1 MLNNLLS
8 GEFLALGG
16 AALASLFAGIGSAKG
31 VGIAGEAAAGVVS
44 EDPNKFGQV
53 LLLQALP
60 GTQGIYGLLIA
71 FIVMVKVGLLGGD
84 GMMELT
90 VVQGA
95 EIFAACLP
103 IAFVGLISG
112 ISHGKA
118 AAAGVML
125 VGKRPSKG
133 YAVCSDG
140 RNIRRFGSVGFLPDA
155 QQHPAV
161 INKNGKGGVT
171 PMNDG
176 KIIIDKIIAEA
187 EEAAKAS
194 LAKGQKE
201 ADAVLKA
208 AQEKVNKEL
217 DVFDRNAQAEA
228 EKAAAKEI
236 SGAQMQAK
244 KAILETKQEILAETI
259 AEAEKRLLSLDDAA
273 YAKVIGGM
281 LKKLDRSLGTEILV
295 SKKDAARLADVVKEN
310 EFTLSAQTAD
320 ISGGFIVK
328 NGDIEYNYSFE
339 SIITVEKEEIQQ
351 IAAKILF

>member
-1 MLNNLLS
+1 
-8 GEFLALGG
+8 
-16 AALASLFAGIGSAKG
+16 
-31 VGIAGEAAAGVVS
+31 
-44 EDPNKFGQV
+44 
-53 LLLQALP
+53 
-60 GTQGIYGLLIA
+60 
-71 FIVMVKVGLLGGD
+71 
-84 GMMELT
+84 
-90 VVQGA
+90 
-95 EIFAACLP
+95 
-103 IAFVGLISG
+103 
-112 ISHGKA
+112 
-118 AAAGVML
+118 
-125 VGKRPSKG
+125 
-133 YAVCSDG
+133 
-140 RNIRRFGSVGFLPDA
+140 
-155 QQHPAV
+155 
-161 INKNGKGGVT
+161 
-171 PMNDG
+171 MNDG

-187 EEAAKAS
+187 EEVAKAS

-201 ADAVLKA
+201 ADAILKA

-228 EKAAAKEI
+228 EKEI

>member
-1 MLNNLLS
+1 
-8 GEFLALGG
+8 
-16 AALASLFAGIGSAKG
+16 
-31 VGIAGEAAAGVVS
+31 
-44 EDPNKFGQV
+44 
-53 LLLQALP
+53 
-60 GTQGIYGLLIA
+60 
-71 FIVMVKVGLLGGD
+71 
-84 GMMELT
+84 
-90 VVQGA
+90 
-95 EIFAACLP
+95 
-103 IAFVGLISG
+103 
-112 ISHGKA
+112 
-118 AAAGVML
+118 
-125 VGKRPSKG
+125 
-133 YAVCSDG
+133 
-140 RNIRRFGSVGFLPDA
+140 
-155 QQHPAV
+155 
-161 INKNGKGGVT
+161 
-171 PMNDG
+171 MNDG

-187 EEAAKAS
+187 EEVAKAS

-236 SGAQMQAK
+236 SSAQMQAK

-281 LKKLDRSLGTEILV
+281 LK
-295 SKKDAARLADVVKEN
+295 EN
-310 EFTLSAQTAD
+310 EFTLSVQTAD

>member
-1 MLNNLLS
+1 
-8 GEFLALGG
+8 
-16 AALASLFAGIGSAKG
+16 
-31 VGIAGEAAAGVVS
+31 
-44 EDPNKFGQV
+44 
-53 LLLQALP
+53 
-60 GTQGIYGLLIA
+60 
-71 FIVMVKVGLLGGD
+71 
-84 GMMELT
+84 
-90 VVQGA
+90 
-95 EIFAACLP
+95 
-103 IAFVGLISG
+103 
-112 ISHGKA
+112 
-118 AAAGVML
+118 
-125 VGKRPSKG
+125 
-133 YAVCSDG
+133 
-140 RNIRRFGSVGFLPDA
+140 
-155 QQHPAV
+155 
-161 INKNGKGGVT
+161 
-171 PMNDG
+171 MNDG

-244 KAILETKQEILAETI
+244 KAILETKPETI

-320 ISGGFIVK
+320 IKGGIIIR

>member
-1 MLNNLLS
+1 
-8 GEFLALGG
+8 
-16 AALASLFAGIGSAKG
+16 
-31 VGIAGEAAAGVVS
+31 
-44 EDPNKFGQV
+44 
-53 LLLQALP
+53 
-60 GTQGIYGLLIA
+60 
-71 FIVMVKVGLLGGD
+71 
-84 GMMELT
+84 
-90 VVQGA
+90 
-95 EIFAACLP
+95 
-103 IAFVGLISG
+103 
-112 ISHGKA
+112 
-118 AAAGVML
+118 
-125 VGKRPSKG
+125 
-133 YAVCSDG
+133 
-140 RNIRRFGSVGFLPDA
+140 
-155 QQHPAV
+155 
-161 INKNGKGGVT
+161 
-171 PMNDG
+171 MNDG

-217 DVFDRNAQAEA
+217 DVFDRN
-228 EKAAAKEI
+228 
-236 SGAQMQAK
+236 AQMQAK

-295 SKKDAARLADVVKEN
+295 SEKDAARLADVVKEN

>member
-1 MLNNLLS
+1 
-8 GEFLALGG
+8 
-16 AALASLFAGIGSAKG
+16 
-31 VGIAGEAAAGVVS
+31 
-44 EDPNKFGQV
+44 
-53 LLLQALP
+53 
-60 GTQGIYGLLIA
+60 
-71 FIVMVKVGLLGGD
+71 
-84 GMMELT
+84 
-90 VVQGA
+90 
-95 EIFAACLP
+95 
-103 IAFVGLISG
+103 
-112 ISHGKA
+112 
-118 AAAGVML
+118 
-125 VGKRPSKG
+125 
-133 YAVCSDG
+133 
-140 RNIRRFGSVGFLPDA
+140 
-155 QQHPAV
+155 
-161 INKNGKGGVT
+161 
-171 PMNDG
+171 MNDG

-187 EEAAKAS
+187 EEVAKAS

-295 SKKDAARLADVVKEN
+295 SKKDAADVVKEN